1 VLTNPFFIYVLS
13 FGAVFIV
20 YSFGWSTAYPDI
32 STTLGLFLVGTFG
45 FAALM
50 GRGGSAAISGIR
62 DHTSGNLPEWTII
75 PTSLAFV
82 ADLAANGGL
91 PIVQNA
97 QGTFD
102 RGIFDVGIPHLH
114 PLIVTFGCVF
124 SVIRFADFLS
134 DKKFRYLAEAT
145 VPLIYLFLTM
155 YRGPIF
161 GALISWTFVYLKL
174 RPLTARRAI
183 AITVM
188 CFAALAAFGALGQLR
203 EGSGG
208 ISRLAQPSKTFEAL
222 NLPEIV
228 LWPYL
233 YASSPLANLELTLEG
248 DTLNYQLPD
257 DVPTQDVIFSEF
269 LPDVLSKRLMSTSR
283 PATAEVS
290 KGLNVATMYGR
301 SAAYARFL
309 GMFAIFLWFCLI
321 LQTYILS
328 IENTSIAVPGLA
340 ILNTFVVFSTF
351 QNMIAYSGMSLQLA
365 WLLFILL
372 ARRFS
377 ESSRPIMTPDS

>member
-1 VLTNPFFIYVLS
+1 
-13 FGAVFIV
+13 
-20 YSFGWSTAYPDI
+20 
-32 STTLGLFLVGTFG
+32 
-45 FAALM
+45 
-50 GRGGSAAISGIR
+50 
-62 DHTSGNLPEWTII
+62 
-75 PTSLAFV
+75 
-82 ADLAANGGL
+82 
-91 PIVQNA
+91 
-97 QGTFD
+97 
-102 RGIFDVGIPHLH
+102 
-114 PLIVTFGCVF
+114 
-124 SVIRFADFLS
+124 
-134 DKKFRYLAEAT
+134 
-145 VPLIYLFLTM
+145 
-155 YRGPIF
+155 
-161 GALISWTFVYLKL
+161 
-174 RPLTARRAI
+174 
-183 AITVM
+183 M